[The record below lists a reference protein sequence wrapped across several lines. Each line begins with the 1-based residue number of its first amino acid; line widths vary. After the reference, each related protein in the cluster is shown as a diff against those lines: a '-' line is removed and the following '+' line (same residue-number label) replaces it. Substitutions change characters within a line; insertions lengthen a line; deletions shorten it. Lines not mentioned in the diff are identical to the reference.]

1 MRKIE
6 YTSSATFSSS
16 NLINSFS
23 ENISNQQKISLKRIN
38 KQYSFSEI
46 RNLIDTFENLKV
58 LVLGETI
65 IDEYNFCEVVLGKS
79 EKEPVLVLT

>member
-1 MRKIE
+1 M
-6 YTSSATFSSS
+6 
-16 NLINSFS
+16 INSFS

-46 RNLIDTFENLKV
+46 RNLIDTFKNLKV

-65 IDEYNFCEVVLGKS
+65 IDEYNFCEALGKS
-79 EKEPVLVLT
+79 GKEPVLVLRDT